1 MWDNCATLHRA
12 TVDFRLPQRRLMQRT
27 TLKGTEVR

>member
-12 TVDFRLPQRRLMQRT
+12 TVDYALPQRRLMQRT
-27 TLKGTEVR
+27 TLKGSEVF